1 MVTGIL
7 HGTNPTNPCHPA
19 TLHHQLHNTI
29 PVGGGF
35 ATYLPPDNTYKYL
48 GVHISLTLNW
58 ATQLASALDIIKTK
72 GHNIL
77 TTALPQ
83 GASPRQCLALIEKC
97 IKPAICHA
105 MPAMPYT
112 PTDILT
118 LDRALAALAKKCCKL
133 PITYPTAS
141 IHLPHTHGGLGVP
154 SLTTNYTQIICTNLT
169 RALNDPGK
177 LGHITH
183 ALLHTETTQPG
194 YFGFGQAPSG
204 KTRKFPEQLPG

>member
-1 MVTGIL
+1 
-7 HGTNPTNPCHPA
+7 
-19 TLHHQLHNTI
+19 
-29 PVGGGF
+29 
-35 ATYLPPDNTYKYL
+35 
-48 GVHISLTLNW
+48 
-58 ATQLASALDIIKTK
+58 
-72 GHNIL
+72 
-77 TTALPQ
+77 
-83 GASPRQCLALIEKC
+83 
-97 IKPAICHA
+97 

-183 ALLHTETTQPG
+183 ALLHTETTQPHTNVTHHTLTRQLHLMASANIQILNK
-194 YFGFGQAPSG
+194 GQPQIGRAHV
-204 KTRKFPEQLPG
+204 